1 MKTLFNNFI
10 ILKNGKNPGVGSIAV
25 DGEYIVEPE
34 NDFVPDRIFDGGGKL
49 YLSAGLIDIHTH
61 GAGGYDFMDAVPEE
75 YIKIA
80 ECMAKHGTT
89 SFYPTLLCASDEEME
104 AAVSAFEQTRESK
117 SGAAMLGLHFE
128 GPFLSPLQSGALDPE
143 YIRKPEPEIYKKY
156 FAMSKHIARMTVAPE
171 IEGAAELGAYMRDH
185 GIIGSIGH
193 TDALFEDCVRAHDE
207 GGYKL
212 MTHLYSAM
220 SHTRRINAFRHGGAV
235 EAGYYFD
242 DMFIELIADGKH
254 LPKELLM
261 VTYKFKKDR
270 IVLVTDSMR
279 AAGTD
284 VEESILGSRRNGQ
297 QVFIED
303 GEAKMP
309 DRLAFAGSIATS
321 DHLIR
326 TMIDLAG
333 VSIAEAVRMMTET
346 ATEAMKIPD
355 RGYLEPGK
363 KADIIMFDD
372 SIDIKMTVRDG
383 NVVYGSLR

>member
-1 MKTLFNNFI
+1 MKTLFKNYI
-10 ILKNGKNPGVGSIAV
+10 ILKNGRNLGVGDIAV
-25 DGEYIVEPE
+25 DGEYIVEPGLG
-34 NDFVPDRIFDGGGKL
+34 FAPDRVYDGKGRL
-49 YLSAGLIDIHTH
+49 YLSAGLIDIHIH
-61 GAGGYDFMDAVPEE
+61 GAGGYDFMDAVPDE

-80 ECMAKHGTT
+80 ECAAEHGTT
-89 SFYPTLLCASDEEME
+89 ALYPTLLCASDGEME
-104 AAVSAFEQTRESK
+104 AAVAVYEQTRESK
-117 SGAAMLGLHFE
+117 KGAAMLGLHFE

-156 FAMSKHIARMTVAPE
+156 FAMSDHIARMTVAPE
-171 IEGAAELGAYMRDH
+171 IEGAAELGVYMREH

-242 DMFIELIADGKH
+242 DMYVELIADGKH
-254 LPKELLM
+254 LPKEILALA
-261 VTYKFKKDR
+261 YKFKRGR
-270 IVLVTDSMR
+270 IVLVTDAMR

-303 GEAKMP
+303 GVAKMP
-309 DRLAFAGSIATS
+309 DRLAFAGSIATA

-333 VSIAEAVRMMTET
+333 VSVAEAVRMMTET
-346 ATEAMKIPD
+346 AAEAMKIPD
-355 RGYLEPGK
+355 RGFLEPGM
-363 KADIIMFDD
+363 KADIILFDEG
-372 SIDIKMTVRDG
+372 INIKATVRDG
-383 NVVYGSLR
+383 SFVYGSL